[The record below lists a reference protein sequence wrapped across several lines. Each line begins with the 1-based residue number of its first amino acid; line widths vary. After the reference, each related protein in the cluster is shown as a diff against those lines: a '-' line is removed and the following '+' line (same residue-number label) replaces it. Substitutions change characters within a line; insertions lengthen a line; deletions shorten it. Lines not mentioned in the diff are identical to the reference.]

1 MEAVRL
7 ADIALISE
15 RGRWGLELKNTDMI
29 ILNYVTYF
37 WPFVEVVCVLGLNR
51 LTNGRSYSSFY
62 QQYKALKLKIP
73 CHILQVSLS
82 ILFDSK

>member
-7 ADIALISE
+7 ADFALISE

-51 LTNGRSYSSFY
+51 
-62 QQYKALKLKIP
+62 
-73 CHILQVSLS
+73 
-82 ILFDSK
+82 